1 MKLGQVEKQ
10 KLAPLLEE
18 LSKAIEDLLLTGLT
32 TASEST
38 RQTLNVSFQEASRL
52 GLLRLGGTLRVA
64 CEELTRYTKNQEDFS
79 RQRFAFFLN
88 RAWLISRGLA
98 IALKENNEVEFERLS
113 WTPTSTPVGQLE
125 VVCLGVSKKVV
136 PNAFCAFDFRLRV
149 LQCDSANVPVGQK
162 LIWSSIFPIKPEA
175 AIPAE
180 GYLHLPQ
187 KQKFKAIDFMKGKKI
202 LIKDAGVA
210 LEKSGTGRLSLL
222 EKSMVSQGDI
232 FDDWAQYSATW
243 EPLAALERLQSY
255 PPGPLD
261 LDIELQEE
269 IVLQGWQVDLP
280 IEDGDDSKHTYPI
293 IYKNVIFRGVVPKG
307 QDGVELDQTLHRMLT
322 VKVPPPMFA
331 LLHYERCRLT
341 LQPLSIFGS
350 KGPEYMNISDKHVDP
365 ASLLKVMKF

>member
-1 MKLGQVEKQ
+1 MKIGQVDKQ

-32 TASEST
+32 TASDST

-52 GLLRLGGTLRVA
+52 GLLRLGSTLRVA

-98 IALKENNEVEFERLS
+98 IALKEGNDSEFERLS
-113 WTPTSTPVGQLE
+113 WTPSSTPVGQME
-125 VVCLGVSKKVV
+125 VVCLGVSKKIV
-136 PNAFCAFDFRLRV
+136 PNTFCAFDFRLRV
-149 LQCDSANVPVGQK
+149 LSTDSAHLPIGQK

-175 AIPAE
+175 GVPAE

-187 KQKFKAIDFMKGKKI
+187 KQKFKAIDFMKGTKI

-222 EKSMVSQGDI
+222 EKSTISKGDI
-232 FDDWAQYSATW
+232 FEDWAQYTATW
-243 EPLAALERLQSY
+243 DPLAALERLQSH

-269 IVLQGWQVDLP
+269 IVLHDWKIDLP
-280 IEDGDDSKHTYPI
+280 IEDGNDFKHTYPI
-293 IYKNVIFRGVVPKG
+293 MYKNVIFRGVVPRG
-307 QDGVELDQTLHRMLT
+307 ADGVELDDTLHRMLT

-350 KGPEYMNISDKHVDP
+350 KGPEYMNISDRNVDP
-365 ASLLKVMKF
+365 AALLKVMKF